1 MRTKRYIYREETN
14 MKEKKTPNN
23 ANSVE
28 ITLESFAE
36 KVKQMRHYQRRY
48 FATRDKTIMQESKKL
63 ESEVDCIINK
73 LFDRQIN
80 LF

>member
-1 MRTKRYIYREETN
+1 MRTKQYLYRETN
-14 MKEKKTPNN
+14 MEQKKTPNN

-28 ITLESFAE
+28 ITLETFAE

-63 ESEVDCIINK
+63 EAEVDGIINK
-73 LFDRQIN
+73 LFDRQMN

>member
-1 MRTKRYIYREETN
+1 MEGN
-14 MKEKKTPNN
+14 KTQNN

-63 ESEVDCIINK
+63 EAEVDGIINK
-73 LFDRQIN
+73 LFDRQMSM
-80 LF
+80 F

>member
-1 MRTKRYIYREETN
+1 MRTKRYLYRETN
-14 MKEKKTPNN
+14 MEEKKTPNN

-63 ESEVDCIINK
+63 ESEVDGIINK
-73 LFDRQIN
+73 LFDRQMN

>member
-1 MRTKRYIYREETN
+1 MRTKQYLYRETN
-14 MKEKKTPNN
+14 MEENKIRNN
-23 ANSVE
+23 ANSSE

-63 ESEVDCIINK
+63 EAEVDVIINII
-73 LFDRQIN
+73 FDKQMN

>member
-1 MRTKRYIYREETN
+1 MRTKKYLHRETDME
-14 MKEKKTPNN
+14 KEITRNN
-23 ANSVE
+23 ANLGE

-48 FATRDKTIMQESKKL
+48 FATRDITILGESKKL
-63 ESEVDCIINK
+63 EAEVDAIISSI
-73 LFDRQIN
+73 FDRQMK

>member
-1 MRTKRYIYREETN
+1 ME
-14 MKEKKTPNN
+14 EKKTPNN
-23 ANSVE
+23 SNCVE

-63 ESEVDCIINK
+63 EAEVDGIINK
-73 LFDRQIN
+73 LFDRQMSM
-80 LF
+80 F

>member
-1 MRTKRYIYREETN
+1 MRTKQYLYRETN
-14 MKEKKTPNN
+14 MEGNKTQNN

-28 ITLESFAE
+28 ITLETFAE

-63 ESEVDCIINK
+63 EAEVDGIINK
-73 LFDRQIN
+73 LFDMQMN

>member
-1 MRTKRYIYREETN
+1 MRTKQYLYRETN
-14 MKEKKTPNN
+14 MEQKKTPNN

-28 ITLESFAE
+28 ITLETFAE

-63 ESEVDCIINK
+63 ETEVDGIINK
-73 LFDRQIN
+73 LFDRQMN

>member
-1 MRTKRYIYREETN
+1 MEQ
-14 MKEKKTPNN
+14 KKTPNN

-28 ITLESFAE
+28 ITLETFAE

-63 ESEVDCIINK
+63 ETEVDGIINK
-73 LFDRQIN
+73 LFDRQMN

>member
-1 MRTKRYIYREETN
+1 ME
-14 MKEKKTPNN
+14 EKKTPNN

-63 ESEVDCIINK
+63 ETEVDGIINK
-73 LFDRQIN
+73 LFDRQMN